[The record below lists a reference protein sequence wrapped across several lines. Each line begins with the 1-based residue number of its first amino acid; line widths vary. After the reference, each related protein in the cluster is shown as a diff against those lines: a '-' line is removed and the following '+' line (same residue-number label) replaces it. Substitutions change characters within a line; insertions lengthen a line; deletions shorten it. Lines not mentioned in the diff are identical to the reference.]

1 MVPEPVITSSGNK
14 QPDVGKVYVYIS
26 NPESFTSGTAEQNA
40 RALASISNT
49 RNYQLYFTN
58 DSLATADDS
67 SVQYPI
73 SVDTSGINNGLVKLS
88 FASPLSRFAKPGGG
102 FYTGS
107 ANLRIGDAYTRPAAP
122 TQVTVNADPGDSFTT
137 SYPLSSTG
145 LNLTPALSTG
155 TSAVTISGEIKNSDT
170 AISAAYPGTGIAGT
184 RRLRPEDIGRADGTF
199 PLDAITGPAD
209 TVNGIQTI
217 RYQFP
222 VTFKGDDP
230 SQSGNDVKK
239 TYFNLISS
247 IQKERVREVLSSFSQ
262 YLGVQFI
269 EDDQA
274 TSAFQIAVGDLYG
287 ADPRVVSEPGKLA
300 VATNNYVKTTVPD
313 AANLAT

>member
-1 MVPEPVITSSGNK
+1 MMGFHKPNFRVDSAPRILGVVPEPVITSSGNK

-199 PLDAITGPAD
+199 PLDAITVQP
-209 TVNGIQTI
+209 T
-217 RYQFP
+217 
-222 VTFKGDDP
+222 
-230 SQSGNDVKK
+230 QSMV
-239 TYFNLISS
+239 FRRFVISF
-247 IQKERVREVLSSFSQ
+247 L
-262 YLGVQFI
+262 
-269 EDDQA
+269 
-274 TSAFQIAVGDLYG
+274 
-287 ADPRVVSEPGKLA
+287 
-300 VATNNYVKTTVPD
+300 
-313 AANLAT
+313 